1 MSTTNLFMFT
11 TFNKRTLRI
20 VSLVVFLVVSGP
32 ISAQDFSSIRKELE
46 QVYTSD
52 QEERQK
58 VASVTKDF
66 GAASTQMKDLMA
78 RIKSSD
84 ASNLAT
90 VTRILDQY
98 GWLSEAQIGKVGN
111 AALSLVIQHADLA
124 TQEQYLPMMRG
135 AVSQGKARGGSLAVL
150 EDRVALE
157 KSGKQIYGTQI
168 RKSKKSDGY
177 VLAPIDAPYE
187 VDDRRAALGLGP
199 LADFVSRW
207 NIHWNATTY
216 TFEN

>member
-1 MSTTNLFMFT
+1 MFAISI
-11 TFNKRTLRI
+11 KRTLLTI
-20 VSLVVFLVVSGP
+20 SIATLTGTVVN
-32 ISAQDFSSIRKELE
+32 AQDFNSIRKELE
-46 QVYTSD
+46 QVYSAD

-58 VASVTKDF
+58 MTSTSKDF

-84 ASNLAT
+84 VGNLAT

-98 GWLSEAQIGKVGN
+98 GWLSEAQIGKAGN

-124 TQEQYLPMMRG
+124 TQEQYLPMMRE
-135 AVSQGKARGGSLAVL
+135 AVRQGKARGASLAML

-168 RKSKKSDGY
+168 RKSKSSDAY
-177 VLAPIDAPYE
+177 VLAPIDAPFQ
-187 VDDRRAALGLGP
+187 VDARRAALGLGP

-207 NIHWNATTY
+207 NIHWNAATY